1 MNVSVIGGGSWGTAF
16 ALYLGRNGFRTRLW
30 VREPEIYEAALRE
43 RENKV
48 FLPGFKFPP
57 EVSFHHD
64 IEEAGDGVELIFAAV
79 PAQFCRKIYGRLASF
94 LGPGQSL
101 ISLTKGVEKKTLCR
115 MTQIMAETFA
125 PRDHVRCGV
134 LSGPSFSREVAE
146 GHPTALVLAAKD
158 PAWAENV
165 QHRLSSQAL
174 RIYTSRDV
182 VGVEIAGALKNIVA
196 IAAGVSD
203 SLGFGDNARAAL
215 MTRGLAEMTRLG
227 LALGAQKETFSGL
240 AGIGDLVLTC
250 TGRLSRNRF
259 VGSELGKGKS
269 LASIIAGMRM
279 VAEGI
284 ATTLSARELAR
295 REGVEMPIFEQVY
308 QILYN
313 KKDPRKA
320 LADLMSRSLK
330 EET

>member
-16 ALYLGRNGFRTRLW
+16 ALYLGRAGLRTRLW
-30 VREPEIYEAALRE
+30 IREAEIYDAALRE

-57 EVSFHHD
+57 EVTFHHE
-64 IEEAGDGVELIFAAV
+64 IEEAVDAVELIFTAV
-79 PAQFCRKIYGRLASF
+79 PAQFCRKIYGRLGSL
-94 LGPGQSL
+94 LGPGQAL
-101 ISLTKGVEKKTLCR
+101 ISLTKGIEKKTLCR
-115 MTQIMAETFA
+115 MTQIIAETFA
-125 PRDHVRCGV
+125 PRGHVRCGV

-158 PAWAENV
+158 TAWAKNV

-174 RIYTSRDV
+174 RVYTSRDV

-295 REGVEMPIFEQVY
+295 REGVEMPIFEQIY